1 MLVDATARLLPGKT
15 KEEAVPNEYDDE
27 SAHGLLAAN
36 DVKSGVD
43 DDRGG
48 RVPGIEA
55 AVTKGKLEV
64 APTVDAAELRDCK
77 TNVGSGLEDGGL
89 HGSTACGVRCEGS
102 WGAATALKT
111 VLGDAGDV
119 ASGDE
124 SAAHDCCDGIRV
136 GCAAKGFSC

>member
-1 MLVDATARLLPGKT
+1 MNASARLLPGKT
-15 KEEAVPNEYDDE
+15 KVEAVPNEYDDE
-27 SAHGLLAAN
+27 SAHGLLAA
-36 DVKSGVD
+36 DDGKSGVD

-48 RVPGIEA
+48 RAPGIEA
-55 AVTKGKLEV
+55 AGTKGKFEV
-64 APTVDAAELRDCK
+64 APTVDAAELDDCK

-111 VLGDAGDV
+111 VLVDEGDV

-124 SAAHDCCDGIRV
+124 SAARDCCDDIRV